1 MPQEYLSITLVQE
14 VVFLVGLWLDHF
26 LSLIADLIA
35 IYVHLVCVF
44 SLRLDCNYKISHC
57 YDQLWSCSKGAHK
70 NLQAGIMV
78 GSGASIVL
86 IQGCQKQVEDVQTIC
101 SQSERKSS

>member
-1 MPQEYLSITLVQE
+1 MRDVPGFRSAGHILVQE
-14 VVFLVGLWLDHF
+14 VVCLVGLRLDHF
-26 LSLIADLIA
+26 LSLIADLGTIF
-35 IYVHLVCVF
+35 VHLVCVF

-57 YDQLWSCSKGAHK
+57 YDQLWSCSKGVHK

-86 IQGCQKQVEDVQTIC
+86 IQGCQK
-101 SQSERKSS
+101 